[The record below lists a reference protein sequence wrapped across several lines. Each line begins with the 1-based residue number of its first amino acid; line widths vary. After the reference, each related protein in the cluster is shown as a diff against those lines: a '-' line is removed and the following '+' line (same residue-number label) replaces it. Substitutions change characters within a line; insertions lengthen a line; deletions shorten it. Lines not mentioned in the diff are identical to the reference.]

1 MRPDGPWPLSAAAD
15 RPVIAIVGGGFSG
28 TLLASHLLRR
38 SARPLELLLIDRN
51 GGFGK
56 GLAYGTGDPGHLL
69 NVSAGAMSAWP
80 SDPSHLLRWLE
91 LNRESLS
98 DLLPADLDASSFI
111 PRQVYGLYLSS
122 ILQDAIAHASPEIR
136 FRSLTAEVVDL
147 EPGAQAGAPYRLSL
161 RDGDQLQAD
170 RVVLAWGNAAI
181 PPEAPSDPLQR
192 HGWLAG
198 ATADLDPDATVA
210 LLGTGLTMVDMVVSL
225 LGQGHRGPVIAL
237 SRRGHAPNGHRR
249 VRPIAPWLDPAE
261 APGTVLGLWRL
272 IRRRV
277 AQAEREG
284 DDWRAVIDALR
295 PVSQRL
301 WAQLGER
308 ERRRFL
314 RHAAVVWDVHR
325 HRIAEPLQSQL
336 QALLEAG
343 QLRLWA
349 ARLERVAPQAGRL
362 ALQLRRRGHT
372 TSETVHVDRLIRCT
386 GIPLD
391 YTRAQEPLLRQLRER
406 GLLRS
411 DGLGLGVR
419 SAANGALLAAPV
431 HGSPVHGRPADGSG
445 QPLPVLYTI
454 GSPRKGDLW
463 ETIAV
468 PELRHQAQALA
479 ETLLR
484 SLPRFLLPVEPVL
497 PQVGAAESGAGSAVS
512 APAVAP
518 PPPAFLWRQ
527 LFDPDTSTF
536 TYLLADPASGEAA
549 LVDPV
554 LEQLERDLQ
563 LLQELGLQLS
573 FCLETHLHADHI
585 TAAGELRRRT
595 GCRLIVPAAPGIT
608 NADQLLVGGE
618 RLRLQAIE
626 LEVIATPGHSPEHL
640 SYLVQGSHLLTGDA
654 LLIRGCGRT
663 DIQNGDPGQ
672 LYDSLQR
679 LLALPEAT
687 LVFPA
692 HDYLGRTSSSIGEE
706 KRHNPKLAG
715 RSREQFITLMTSQ
728 RLAPPRRID
737 QALPANL
744 HLGDWLPGDHHD
756 ADLQAHLAGQAHDA
770 REALAKADANR
781 DIYNAY
787 IGMYI

>member
-1 MRPDGPWPLSAAAD
+1 MSAAAD

-51 GGFGK
+51 GGFGR
-56 GLAYGTGDPGHLL
+56 GLAYGTSDPGHLL

-91 LNRESLS
+91 RNRDSLA
-98 DLLPADLDASSFI
+98 DLLPTELDASSFI
-111 PRQVYGLYLSS
+111 PRQVYGLYLGST
-122 ILQDAIAHASPEIR
+122 LQDAIAHASPEIR
-136 FRSLTAEVVDL
+136 FRTLTAEVVDL
-147 EPGAQAGAPYRLSL
+147 EPGGQPGPPYRLSL
-161 RDGDQLQAD
+161 QGGEQLLAD
-170 RVVLAWGNAAI
+170 RVVLAWGNSAI
-181 PPEAPSDPLQR
+181 PPEAPGDPLQR
-192 HGWLAG
+192 HGWLPG
-198 ATADLDPDATVA
+198 ATADLDPEATVA
-210 LLGTGLTMVDMVVSL
+210 LLGTGLTMVDTVVSL

-237 SRRGHAPNGHRR
+237 SRRGHHPNAHRR

-277 AQAEREG
+277 AQAAREG

-295 PVSQRL
+295 PVTQKL
-301 WAQLGER
+301 WAQLEER

-325 HRIAEPLQSQL
+325 HRIAEPLQRQL

-343 QLRLWA
+343 QLQLWA
-349 ARLERVAPQAGRL
+349 ARLERVEPQGGRL
-362 ALQLRRRGHT
+362 ALQLRRRGQT
-372 TSETVHVDRLIRCT
+372 TSETLQVDRLIRCT

-391 YTRAQEPLLRQLRER
+391 YARARQPLLLQLRER

-419 SAANGALLAAPV
+419 TAANGALLAATA
-431 HGSPVHGRPADGSG
+431 HGGE
-445 QPLPVLYTI
+445 QPLAGLFTI

-468 PELRHQAQALA
+468 PELRHQAQDLA

-497 PQVGAAESGAGSAVS
+497 PQVGAASSGGGATPSPSPAA
-512 APAVAP
+512 APAL
-518 PPPAFLWRQ
+518 LWRQ

-563 LLQELGLQLS
+563 LLHELGLHLS

-618 RLRLQAIE
+618 RLRLGAIT

-640 SYLVQGSHLLTGDA
+640 AYLVQGSHLLSGDA

-692 HDYLGRTSSSIGEE
+692 HDETGRTSTSIGEE
-706 KRHNPKLAG
+706 RRYNPKLAG
-715 RSREQFITLMTSQ
+715 RSREQFITLMTHE

-756 ADLQAHLAGQAHDA
+756 AELAAHQADQVEAARAAQANA
-770 REALAKADANR
+770 TANR
-781 DIYNAY
+781 EIYNAY
-787 IGMYI
+787 LGMHI